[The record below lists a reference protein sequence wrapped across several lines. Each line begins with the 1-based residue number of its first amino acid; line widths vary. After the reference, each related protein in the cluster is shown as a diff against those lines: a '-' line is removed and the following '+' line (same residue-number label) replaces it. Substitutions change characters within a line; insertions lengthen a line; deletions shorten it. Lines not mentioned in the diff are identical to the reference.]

1 MVSDA
6 FIAEV
11 DYELGPT
18 WSNREKRFVCDAVL
32 RATLS
37 HLSANTDRSPS
48 EEKKAK
54 QLLEA
59 TIGALILGH
68 GPLHG

>member
-11 DYELGPT
+11 DNELGPN
-18 WSNREKRFVCDAVL
+18 WSNADKRFVCDAVL
-32 RATLS
+32 RAAVS
-37 HLSANTDRSPS
+37 HLPS

-54 QLLEA
+54 QNFDA
-59 TIGALILGH
+59 IIGALILGK
-68 GPLHG
+68 GPLLG

>member
-6 FIAEV
+6 FIAQV
-11 DYELGPT
+11 NNELGPN
-18 WSNREKRFVCDAVL
+18 WSNADKRFVCDAVL
-32 RATLS
+32 RAAVS
-37 HLSANTDRSPS
+37 HLPPHADRSPT
-48 EEKKAK
+48 EDKKAK

-59 TIGALILGH
+59 TIGALILGK